1 MLRGKLL
8 EPMVS
13 PASNKPVALIEI
25 TQGDYLAWYDR
36 QDKSKEYDVD
46 IKRHRERRSL
56 NANNL
61 FHKMVGQIAKALTP
75 PISEARCKNIL
86 LGRYGVKLYLDDA
99 ETIPQAIK
107 TNIPPDIML
116 ELEQEHFKVAK
127 SDGDTWHYYRLKH
140 TADYDSKEFSVLLD
154 GTLEDAA
161 ELGIDTV
168 SEDEKRRALELW
180 GLMYD

>member
-1 MLRGKLL
+1 MFKAKLL
-8 EPMVS
+8 QPMLD
-13 PASNKPVALIEI
+13 PVTRRPVMSAEIIE
-25 TQGDYLAWYDR
+25 GDLLEWYDQ
-36 QDKSKEYDVD
+36 QDKSKEFDVI

-86 LGRYGVKLYLDDA
+86 MGRYGVKLYLDDA

-107 TNIPPDIML
+107 TNIPPEIML
-116 ELEQEHFKVAK
+116 EISDEHFKVAK
-127 SDGDTWHYYRLKH
+127 SDGDIWHYYRLKH
-140 TADYDSKEFSVLLD
+140 TADYNSKEFSVLLD
-154 GTLEDAA
+154 GTIEDAK
-161 ELGIDTV
+161 ELGIDTI
-168 SEDEKRRALELW
+168 SEDEKRQAIECW